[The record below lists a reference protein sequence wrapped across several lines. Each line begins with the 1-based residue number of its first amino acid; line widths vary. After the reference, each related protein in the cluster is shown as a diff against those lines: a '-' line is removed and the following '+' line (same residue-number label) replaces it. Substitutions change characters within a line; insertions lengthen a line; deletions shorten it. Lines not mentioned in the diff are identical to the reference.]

1 MPVLEILS
9 GNHEGT
15 QQSFEKELRI
25 GSSQDN
31 ELCLTD
37 NGISRNHAV
46 VYAKMGNFEI
56 QDLGSSNGTYINFR
70 RLNKEESSRLQDRD
84 IVFCGRT
91 VIKFW
96 SNEVRPSKNSG
107 NGNGGS
113 GGLSEDELRELLRGT
128 IPLKALMESK
138 DKTLVEA
145 ARKIILRAE
154 QAEVMRRLGL
164 HMLSPEDLKKVMD
177 QARA

>member
-15 QQSFEKELRI
+15 QQTFDNELRI
-25 GSSQDN
+25 GSSKDN
-31 ELCLTD
+31 ELCLSD

-46 VYAKMGNFEI
+46 VYAKDGRFEV

-96 SNEVRPSKNSG
+96 VDKPRASSSN
-107 NGNGGS
+107 GS
-113 GGLSEDELRELLRGT
+113 AGPGAVSEEELRDLLRGT

-164 HMLSPEDLKKVMD
+164 HMLSAEDLKKIMD

>member
-15 QQSFEKELRI
+15 QHTFDNELRV
-25 GSSQDN
+25 GSSNDSD
-31 ELCLTD
+31 LCLTD

-46 VYAKMGNFEI
+46 VYAKDSGFEI

-70 RLNKEESSRLQDRD
+70 RLNKEENSRLQDRD

-96 SNEVRPSKNSG
+96 SDKPRASST
-107 NGNGGS
+107 NGTGG
-113 GGLSEDELRELLRGT
+113 GGGGAVSEEELRELLRGT
-128 IPLKALMESK
+128 VPLKALMESK

-164 HMLSPEDLKKVMD
+164 HMLSAEDLKRVMD